1 MLLRVERVTKHYTR
15 ATGQKL
21 ALDRV
26 SLNVDRG
33 EIVGIFGPSGSGK
46 STLMRIAAGLL
57 RPDSG
62 SVIYNGERIDAMSSA
77 ERSRFR
83 RREIAC
89 IWSGAAIPDGLSVVD
104 HVAVPLLVD
113 SRDHRAAE
121 RRGREAL
128 LACEVDQCSDL
139 QMEDLS
145 DGERERVSIARA
157 LATEPRLLLADG
169 PASRLSLIEQEQ
181 IMALLASLAENAKV
195 AVLVSD
201 SNADA
206 LLRCDPVLYLNEGR
220 FATAALPAQLGRVY
234 PFPARPAQSAADA

>member
-1 MLLRVERVTKHYTR
+1 MLLRVERVTKHYAR
-15 ATGQKL
+15 PTGHKV
-21 ALDRV
+21 ALDCV
-26 SLNVDRG
+26 SLDVDRG
-33 EIVGIFGPSGSGK
+33 QMAGIFGPSGSGK
-46 STLMRIAAGLL
+46 STLLRIAAGLL

-62 SVIYNGERIDAMSSA
+62 SVTYNGEQLDAMSSA

-89 IWSGAAIPDGLSVVD
+89 IWAGAAIPDGLSVVD

-113 SRDHRAAE
+113 NRDHRTAE
-121 RRGREAL
+121 RRAQEAL
-128 LACEVDQCSDL
+128 LACEVDHCSDL

-195 AVLVSD
+195 SVLVTD

-206 LLRCDPVLYLNEGR
+206 LLRCDPVHYLNEGR
-220 FATAALPAQLGRVY
+220 FATTVSPAQLGRIY